1 MSSGHGCSQTI
12 SKSSSQA
19 ITCRAAVCWGAEE
32 LLKIE
37 EVEVEPPRS
46 SEVRVKILFASVCHT
61 DILRW
66 KGRPLAFF
74 PRVLGHEGV
83 GIVESIG
90 EGVTNL
96 KEGDLVI
103 PTFIGECQECRNCL
117 SGKTNIC
124 ENYPLH
130 RHGLMPDLSSRMH
143 VRGQR
148 LYHMFTC
155 ATWSEYTVVN
165 VNYVTKIDPRVPLPH
180 ASLISCG
187 FSTGFG
193 ATWKETKIERGST
206 VAVFGLGGVGLGVII
221 GARMRGA
228 SKIIG
233 IDLNESKKEKGEFF
247 GMTDFIKSGQSHQF
261 ISQEIKEMTKGVGV
275 DYSFEC
281 TGVEPLINE
290 ALESTAVGTG
300 VTISIGISEKGI
312 APINLVALLSGS
324 RTLKGSVFGGIKPQ
338 TDLPTIIE
346 KCINKEI
353 ELDALVSHE
362 VQLEDINQAFELLKQ
377 PDCLKIVIQV
387 NKSLSC

>member
-1 MSSGHGCSQTI
+1 MSSGHGCSQ
-12 SKSSSQA
+12 SMSRSSSTQA

-32 LLKIE
+32 LLRMEEI
-37 EVEVEPPRS
+37 EVEAPRL
-46 SEVRVKILFASVCHT
+46 SEVRLKMLFASVCHT
-61 DILRW
+61 DLLRW
-66 KGRPLAFF
+66 KGLPLAFF
-74 PRVLGHEGV
+74 PIVLGHEGV

-90 EGVTNL
+90 EGVTKV

-124 ENYPLH
+124 QNYPTH
-130 RHGLMPDLSSRMH
+130 RHGLMPDQSSRMY

-148 LYHMFTC
+148 LFHIFTC
-155 ATWSEYTVVN
+155 STWSEYTVVN

-193 ATWKETKIERGST
+193 ATWKEAKIEKGST
-206 VAVFGLGGVGLGVII
+206 VAVFGLGGVGLGVIV

-233 IDLNESKKEKGEFF
+233 VDLNESKKEKGKVF
-247 GMTDFIKSGQSHQF
+247 GMTDFIKPGRSHQS
-261 ISQEIKEMTKGVGV
+261 ISQEIKEMTRGVGV

-281 TGVEPLINE
+281 TGVAPLINE
-290 ALESTAVGTG
+290 ALESTAAGRG
-300 VTISIGISEKGI
+300 VTISFGVGEKGI
-312 APINLVALLSGS
+312 APISLNALISG

-338 TDLPTIIE
+338 TDFPTIIE
-346 KCINKEI
+346 KCINKELQ
-353 ELDALVSHE
+353 LDALVSHE

-377 PDCLKIVIQV
+377 PDCLKVVIQV
-387 NKSLSC
+387 NRSLSC